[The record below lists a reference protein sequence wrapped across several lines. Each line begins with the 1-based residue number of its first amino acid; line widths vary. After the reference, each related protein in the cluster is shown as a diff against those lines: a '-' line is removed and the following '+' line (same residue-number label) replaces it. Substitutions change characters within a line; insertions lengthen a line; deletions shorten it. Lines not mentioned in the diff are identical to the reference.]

1 MATFA
6 NVHEMQE
13 IANFIHRIIVKKEN
27 PETVKKDIIEFRKQ
41 FNKVHYAFEN
51 LADAYK
57 YIKIR

>member
-1 MATFA
+1 
-6 NVHEMQE
+6 MQE

-27 PETVKKDIIEFRKQ
+27 PDTVKKDIIDFRKQ
-41 FNKVHYAFEN
+41 FTKVHYAFET